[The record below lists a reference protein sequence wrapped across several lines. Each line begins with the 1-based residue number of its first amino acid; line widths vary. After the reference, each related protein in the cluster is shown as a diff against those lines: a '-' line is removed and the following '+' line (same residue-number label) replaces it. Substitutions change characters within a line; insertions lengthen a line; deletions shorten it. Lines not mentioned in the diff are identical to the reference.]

1 MVGRSF
7 RTALYPW
14 GGRRGGERL
23 PPESGSSRP
32 SPAENTYVA
41 AGTEA
46 TVTGG
51 GLTRFSL
58 VGFAV
63 ALVTVGLGTAVG
75 LAVVPV
81 VGSYLGM
88 LAGGFVAG
96 LALERRPML
105 ESGLAAV
112 LANLGIVAAGSA
124 IGSGVGAAVSA
135 LGAVGPAALV
145 SSVLLGF
152 AVGAF
157 GAHFG
162 DDLREGL
169 TEPVEPRSG
178 STTAHTAVGPP
189 TGEES
194 ASTGTERDIEAVADD
209 EQTEV
214 ERLRRERGGSG
225 ELELEEE

>member
-1 MVGRSF
+1 
-7 RTALYPW
+7 
-14 GGRRGGERL
+14 
-23 PPESGSSRP
+23 
-32 SPAENTYVA
+32 
-41 AGTEA
+41 
-46 TVTGG
+46 VTGG

-58 VGFAV
+58 ADFAV

-75 LAVVPV
+75 LAAIPV

-112 LANLGIVAAGSA
+112 LANLGILAAGSV

-135 LGAVGPAALV
+135 LGAVGPAALA

-162 DDLREGL
+162 DDMREGL
-169 TEPVEPRSG
+169 TEPVEPGSG
-178 STTAHTAVGPP
+178 STTLPTGVGPP
-189 TGEES
+189 TDGES
-194 ASTGTERDIEAVADD
+194 ARSRADRTTDAMADSERAGEGA
-209 EQTEV
+209 
-214 ERLRRERGGSG
+214 RRRERVGEG